1 MVIFGQVASRC
12 PFFNVVH
19 MRCGL
24 FVLRLYWIE
33 RLRAHCVRDANVSF
47 WTNNEILFGFGPWRT
62 LSVDRT
68 WHNTIKCLS
77 IHFPVYYL
85 LCHSSY
91 ARFAY
96 QWNERTFHS
105 LLHHTFQSVSN
116 PPLNPFFPLAQ
127 LISNLNDSSS
137 LCNQFGHLINIQ
149 VLYVEPYTSIDDLS
163 QFSSIASLYFW

>member
-33 RLRAHCVRDANVSF
+33 RLRAHCVRDANVTF

-96 QWNERTFHS
+96 QWNERTFIHYCIT
-105 LLHHTFQSVSN
+105 LF
-116 PPLNPFFPLAQ
+116 
-127 LISNLNDSSS
+127 S
-137 LCNQFGHLINIQ
+137 LCQIHHWIHFSLWHSWFQIWMTRPLFAINS
-149 VLYVEPYTSIDDLS
+149 VT
-163 QFSSIASLYFW
+163 